1 MIDIIKHPIFMYSL
15 IFLVA
20 SGLLLWIVSFFVA
33 SYIVY
38 NKTLR
43 RKDKNQW
50 SRDIPSDI
58 SHDSVEMYKIGLDWS
73 KENASFKEDVHII
86 NNGLNLYGEYYNF
99 GKERCVIIL
108 SGRTECLK
116 YGYYFAIPYSK
127 KCNVL
132 VIDPRAHG
140 LSDGEF
146 NTIGF
151 EESKDIIEWVNF
163 IVNEKKIKSII
174 FHGICIGAAGGMLAL
189 TSEECPDCIEGFV
202 TEGMFP
208 NFKESMKNHLIERKK
223 PATIITY
230 LINKWMIH
238 YTGHSM
244 DFGPIDVIHK
254 MNKPLLML
262 HSREDLYSTP
272 EYAQKLYELAGS
284 EKKKIVWFEKGKHS
298 FLRITDTKK
307 YDESIN
313 DFLEN
318 TLMIK

>member
-223 PATIITY
+223 PVTIITY

>member
-127 KCNVL
+127 KCNIL

-189 TSEECPDCIEGFV
+189 TSGECPDCIEGFV

>member
-15 IFLVA
+15 IFLVT

-33 SYIVY
+33 SYIIY

-223 PATIITY
+223 PVTIITY

-244 DFGPIDVIHK
+244 DFGPIDVINK

-318 TLMIK
+318 TLMIE

>member
-230 LINKWMIH
+230 LINKLMIH